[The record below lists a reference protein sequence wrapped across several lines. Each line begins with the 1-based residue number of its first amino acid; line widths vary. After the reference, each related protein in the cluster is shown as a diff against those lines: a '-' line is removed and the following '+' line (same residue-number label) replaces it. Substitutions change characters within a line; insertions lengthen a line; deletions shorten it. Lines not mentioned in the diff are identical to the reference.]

1 MVNVCPDCGGL
12 LDPDDK
18 PCGQKSEW
26 ARFRTAYEIE
36 LARRGL
42 RNTHMGL
49 TRLTESHGSP
59 DTVRENVRTD
69 AKTDMVIGTMSSNR
83 KSESSPLPIRESV
96 PFKSIPV
103 SGQGRTSSLNVSGAA
118 NGFAARN
125 GDCRLCDE
133 TDPLDKTP
141 HPHTKPS
148 ERATRI
154 FGASGD

>member
-1 MVNVCPDCGGL
+1 MCEEGMDPGKCPDCL
-12 LDPDDK
+12 
-18 PCGQKSEW
+18 EW

-83 KSESSPLPIRESV
+83 KSESSPSLIRESV

-103 SGQGRTSSLNVSGAA
+103 SGRKRMSSLNASGVA
-118 NGFAARN
+118 NGFAGRN
-125 GDCRLCDE
+125 GDCRLCEE

-141 HPHTKPS
+141 HPHTNPS
-148 ERATRI
+148 KRATRI